1 MTEAS
6 VTTSTTDESSSPPA
20 SPSAASTSERGV
32 SSRRF
37 FSLDTLER
45 GWLLIVWGLV
55 IALFGVMRPDTFM
68 TLNNFS
74 SMFGSNAVLAMLAL
88 GLIIVLRV
96 GDFDLSIAANSV
108 VCGVVLGYLTAEHHV
123 PLVLGIVLVVLVG
136 AAIGALNAVIVLL
149 LRVDSFI
156 TTLGMG
162 TFLAGMALWFSN
174 SATITGLPQSLVN
187 WVVVYRLWGISL
199 EFYYAF
205 FLMIVLWYVFRY
217 TAVGRRLLF
226 VGKSREVSRLSGVH
240 VSRLRFLAFVS
251 AGVIAAA
258 AGIIYAGTSGTADPT
273 SGISFLLPAYAAA
286 FLGATCIDIG
296 DFNPIGTVVAVYFLV
311 TGVTGLAI
319 IGAPSSVQQIF
330 YGAALIVSVTGS
342 QYVARK
348 KARGKLS
355 VA

>member
-1 MTEAS
+1 
-6 VTTSTTDESSSPPA
+6 
-20 SPSAASTSERGV
+20 
-32 SSRRF
+32 
-37 FSLDTLER
+37 
-45 GWLLIVWGLV
+45 VWGLV